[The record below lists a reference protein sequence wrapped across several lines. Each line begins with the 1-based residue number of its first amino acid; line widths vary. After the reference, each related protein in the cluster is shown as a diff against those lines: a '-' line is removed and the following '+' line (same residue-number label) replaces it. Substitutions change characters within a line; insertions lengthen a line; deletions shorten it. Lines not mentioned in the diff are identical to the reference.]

1 MENNPNK
8 EKDLGGR
15 PIEYNIE
22 EIIGRAD
29 FEIEKL
35 KKVQDVSYKSKYKKY
50 GDLNKPNYNNLNK
63 EAKCGIEFNLYD
75 DPTYLGSI
83 PEWRRAFERF
93 ANKKVNMYGQK
104 VDRSALLNDDFRFGN
119 GSKGKFEDVS
129 KS

>member
-29 FEIEKL
+29 FEIERL

-63 EAKCGIEFNLYD
+63 EAKCGLEFNLYD

-93 ANKKVNMYGQK
+93 ANKKSQYI
-104 VDRSALLNDDFRFGN
+104 RT
-119 GSKGKFEDVS
+119 
-129 KS
+129 KSR